1 MKNRVFLILLVF
13 IVVIVSLLSFVL
25 IFLSKSQINEVYLEN
40 LHSQKKEKITYFHN
54 FMKDKTL
61 ILNGIL
67 NNNDFKLFIKNR
79 ENIETIQNLFLTFCS
94 SNKEIFQFRF
104 LDENGQEIIRVNNYK
119 KPYIVT
125 KEKLQNKKTRY
136 YFIDTL
142 SKNVGEFYY
151 SDIDL
156 NKENGKIEEPIIP
169 TIRIAT
175 PVFLDKERKG
185 ILILNINL
193 NSFFNQLKLD
203 PTYDVNLIYGDGNII
218 ISNNTKYN
226 WSRDYNLKER
236 IFDLYPFI
244 SKDFTK
250 YQNTEDERYF
260 ISKLISETKTQI
272 FMLLVHKE
280 YVNYKAIETN
290 IKNII
295 YILILFILLGILAG
309 YFLSLYIEKIV
320 KEKTIL
326 QNKVLE
332 GKLLNSVIDSTD
344 DLIFYKD
351 KDFKYIGCNNSFERF
366 VGKNREYIIGKDD
379 FALFKKEYAELFR
392 KMDKKMLK
400 ERVIRKNNEWVIFEG
415 KDVYL
420 QTKKIPFVY
429 NENHDTGILGI
440 SRDITELHNKAKQIE
455 EQSYIDELTKVY
467 NRKAYN
473 ENIKELID
481 LYDRYK
487 EAFCLIMFDIDD
499 FKLIN
504 DNYGHNKGDEVLYKI
519 AQLTQNSIRKTDKVF
534 RVGGEEFIVILKNI
548 NSKDAFQIAEDIRVL
563 ISKEKIIER
572 KAVTISIGLT
582 QYKDKEKE
590 EVLFKRVDDLMYK
603 SKKEGKNR
611 ISSDIV

>member
-1 MKNRVFLILLVF
+1 MKNKVFLILLVF

-25 IFLSKSQINEVYLEN
+25 VSLSQSQINEVYLEK
-40 LHSQKKEKITYFHN
+40 LHSQKKEKINYFHN
-54 FMKDKTL
+54 FMKEKTL
-61 ILNGIL
+61 ILNAIL
-67 NNNDFKLFIKNR
+67 NNKDFKLFIKTR
-79 ENIETIQNLFLTFCS
+79 ENIQTIENLFLTFSS

-104 LDENGQEIIRVNNYK
+104 LDENGQEIIRVDNYK
-119 KPYIVT
+119 KPYVVA

-136 YFIDTL
+136 YFRDTI
-142 SKNVGEFYY
+142 SKLDGEFYY

-175 PVFLDKERKG
+175 PVFLDKKRKG
-185 ILILNINL
+185 ILILNVNL

-218 ISNNTKYN
+218 ISNNKKYN

-236 IFDLYPFI
+236 IFDLYPFL

-250 YQNTEDERYF
+250 YENIDDERYF

-280 YVNYKAIETN
+280 YVNYKAIENN

-295 YILILFILLGILAG
+295 YILILFILLGIIAG

-326 QNKVLE
+326 RNKVLE

-366 VGKNREYIIGKDD
+366 VGKSREYIVGKDD
-379 FALFKKEYAELFR
+379 FALFNKEYAELFR

-400 ERVIRKNNEWVIFEG
+400 ERVIRKNNEWVVFEG

-440 SRDITELHNKAKQIE
+440 SRDITELYNKAKQIK

-473 ENIKELID
+473 ENIKELIN

-487 EAFCLIMFDIDD
+487 QPFCLIMFDIDD
-499 FKLIN
+499 FKSIN

-519 AQLTQNSIRKTDKVF
+519 SQLAQNSIRKTDKVF

-548 NSKDAFQIAEDIRVL
+548 NIKDAYQIAEDIRVL
-563 ISKEKIIER
+563 ISKEKIIE
-572 KAVTISIGLT
+572 KKVVTISIGLT

-603 SKKEGKNR
+603 SKKRVKIEFLV
-611 ISSDIV
+611 I